1 MRTRYGRYDGGPD
14 PLAPP
19 VDLAEALDAIGE
31 DVMAGYSPERAM
43 REFLRRGARDQT
55 GLDDLARRVAERRRE
70 LLQRHNLDGTMQE
83 VRELLDRAVLEE
95 RKQLAR
101 ALDDDARFA
110 EMRIE
115 NLPPST
121 AAAVSELGDYDW
133 RSPQAREDYE
143 RIKDLLGR
151 ELLDQRFAGMKQA
164 LENATDEDRAAVNE
178 MLQDLNRLL
187 EAHRLGEDTSD
198 MFRDFMDKHGDFFPE
213 NPQNIDEL
221 LDALAQRAAAA
232 QRMRNSMTQEQRDEL
247 DALAQ
252 QAFGSPELMQS
263 LAQLDDNLQA
273 LRPGED
279 WGGSERFDG
288 EQGLGLGDGTGVL
301 QDLADLDDL
310 ADQLSQSYDGARM
323 DDVDLDKLA
332 RQLGDQSAVDAR
344 TLARLE
350 QALRDTGYLR
360 RGSDG
365 QLRLSPKA
373 MRQLGQALLRDVA
386 NRMSARQ
393 GQRDL
398 RQAGAAGERSGATRE
413 WAFGDTE
420 PWDVT
425 RTVTNAIVRNA
436 AEGRPLTATTNG
448 DPSEPFLSIRDVEVT
463 ETEARTQAAVALL
476 VDTSFSMAMD
486 GRWVPMKRTA
496 LALHHLIRSR
506 FRGDAL
512 QVIGFGRHAQV
523 MEIEELTALDAMWDK
538 GTNLH
543 HALLLANRHFRKHPH
558 AQPVLLIVTDG
569 EPTSH
574 LEPDGEV
581 YFAYPPHPLTIAYS
595 VRELDNAGRL
605 GAQTTFFKL
614 GEDPGLGR
622 FIDQMARRVDGR
634 VVAPELDDLG
644 AAVVGSYLGSRDP
657 ASHGASYRDWFGAD
671 SRFLGLIQ
679 LRELA
684 AVAPRAG
691 SCGPTNWQPWPH
703 ELASLAPVGATT
715 DGSRGHFC
723 QLVG

>member
-1 MRTRYGRYDGGPD
+1 MARGSRYGRYDGGPD

-19 VDLAEALDAIGE
+19 VDIAEALDAIGQ

-43 REFLRRGARDQT
+43 REFLRRGGRDQT
-55 GLDDLARRVAERRRE
+55 GLDDLARRIAERRRE
-70 LLQRHNLDGTMQE
+70 LLSRHNLDGTMQE
-83 VRELLDRAVLEE
+83 VRELLDKAVLEE

-101 ALDDDARFA
+101 DVEMDDGDRAFR
-110 EMRIE
+110 EMQLE
-115 NLPPST
+115 NLPAST
-121 AAAVSELGDYDW
+121 AAAVSELSSYDW
-133 RSPQAREDYE
+133 KSAEARAAYE
-143 RIKDLLGR
+143 QIKDLLGR

-178 MLQDLNRLL
+178 MLSDLNDLL
-187 EAHRLGEDTSD
+187 DKHRQGADTQAD
-198 MFRDFMDKHGDFFPE
+198 FDAFMDKHGDFFPE

-221 LDALAQRAAAA
+221 LDALAQRSAAA
-232 QRMRNSMTQEQRDEL
+232 QRMLNSMTPEQREEL
-247 DALAQ
+247 MQLSG
-252 QAFGSPELMQS
+252 QAFGSPALMEQ
-263 LAQLDDNLQA
+263 LARMDANLQA

-288 EQGLGLGDGTGVL
+288 EQGLGLGDGTGAL

-310 ADQLSQSYDGARM
+310 ADQLSQSYSGARL

-332 RQLGDQSAVDAR
+332 RQLGNEAAVDAR
-344 TLARLE
+344 TLQELE
-350 QALRDTGYLR
+350 RALRDAGLLK

-365 QLRLSPKA
+365 ELRLSPKA
-373 MRQLGQALLRDVA
+373 MRQLGKALLRDVA
-386 NRMSARQ
+386 NRMSGRQ

-398 RQAGAAGERSGATRE
+398 RQAGAAGELSGATRE
-413 WAFGDTE
+413 WTFGDTE

-425 RTVTNAIVRNA
+425 RTMLNGVRRRA
-436 AEGRPLTATTNG
+436 ADGGGPLL
-448 DPSEPFLSIRDVEVT
+448 DIRDVEVS

-496 LALHHLIRSR
+496 LALHTLIRSR
-506 FRGDAL
+506 FRGDQL
-512 QVIGFGRHAQV
+512 QLIGFGRHAEV
-523 MEIEELTALDAMWDK
+523 MEIEQLTALDAMWDK

-543 HALLLANRHFRKHPH
+543 HALLLANRHFRKHPN

-581 YFAYPPHPLTIAYS
+581 MFSYPPHPLTIAYA

-605 GAQTTFFKL
+605 GAQTTFFRL
-614 GEDPGLGR
+614 GDDPGLAR
-622 FIDQMARRVDGR
+622 FVDSMARRVDGR

-644 AAVVGSYLGSRDP
+644 AAVVGSYLGARG
-657 ASHGASYRDWFGAD
+657 HGLGPGHYGDWFGG
-671 SRFLGLIQ
+671 RGF
-679 LRELA
+679 
-684 AVAPRAG
+684 
-691 SCGPTNWQPWPH
+691 W
-703 ELASLAPVGATT
+703 VGT
-715 DGSRGHFC
+715 
-723 QLVG
+723 